1 MSLSGHNTNISDSQ
15 PTLGLPVAAPVLE
28 YVCLFTHDLKRK
40 QKRWQDGRLKFHTFN
55 KRVMVY
61 DERGNFIGDMHW
73 REDFDFGEGEEFNLE
88 RGAVIVQVAECVGT
102 KDQDLTGLLDKRA
115 REAEQRYARTSV
127 ATANSTHLTVRP
139 PVVPNNHSQ
148 TPFRQRHLAEI
159 ANTSRG
165 LYGRAVMPIVSPYE
179 ERIAAQQ
186 SINSPEGENQRP
198 TKRRRDISPPSKS
211 GYAQNLFGA
220 TLNLS
225 SWSASAPL
233 RHQPAQTYRNAF
245 IPERTPKPGVP
256 SRNVKPS
263 WPRPSEILDRTGD
276 GLVQVEQ
283 ARPSSATTKRD
294 HNGTIAETSPKRN
307 ALVPTSFKLP
317 GMGNIRNEVIQGE
330 DQIPTEPE
338 ETLVVNSHQP
348 QYCMDNPGNTAAKQS
363 ARKSQDAMWEPILHH
378 SAARSSNGA
387 LFDSAV
393 HRVSAEVE
401 SPEQRD
407 GIVKDVGTSVLQPL
421 ADGSLLRLARDTGQ
435 EEPKSKLRIK
445 ARKKRGLLMVAKNT
459 TAKTS
464 DRQPDSPGVR
474 IEAPPTEKQLMTVH
488 TLEPKAVNCDDSQ
501 SSGEPAP
508 SRVKLR
514 EHKTQPRSGLQR
526 DVEMTTQSGPRL
538 ASLGRRSVKS
548 MEIIGSFDPRKC
560 RAAAESPPATSAPR
574 EKNII
579 SPKTDSGESSSTKVV
594 ESRSEEKATY
604 LTNPATRG
612 RKAAK
617 KSDAAGSVPQSVL
630 SVIPDLAVGKNDR
643 RDSRREV
650 TLDSIAVL
658 GGKTAREVPGFSRAS
673 GGPWSKE
680 AYDLLGCIRPG

>member
-1 MSLSGHNTNISDSQ
+1 MSLTGHNTNSSDNQ

-115 REAEQRYARTSV
+115 REVEQRYAHTSV
-127 ATANSTHLTVRP
+127 ATANSPHLTVRP
-139 PVVPNNHSQ
+139 PVVPHNHPQ
-148 TPFRQRHLAEI
+148 TPSRQPHLAKI

-165 LYGRAVMPIVSPYE
+165 LHGRAVMPKVSPYE

-186 SINSPEGENQRP
+186 SLNSPEGENQRP
-198 TKRRRDISPPSKS
+198 NKRRRDVSPPSKS

-233 RHQPAQTYRNAF
+233 RHQPAQTYRNAC
-245 IPERTPKPGVP
+245 IPERPPKPGVP
-256 SRNVKPS
+256 SRNAKPS
-263 WPRPSEILDRTGD
+263 WPRPSEILDLTGD

-283 ARPSSATTKRD
+283 ARPSSATIRT
-294 HNGTIAETSPKRN
+294 T
-307 ALVPTSFKLP
+307 FKVP
-317 GMGNIRNEVIQGE
+317 GMGKIRNEAIQGE
-330 DQIPTEPE
+330 DQMPTEPE
-338 ETLVVNSHQP
+338 ETLVVNSQQP
-348 QYCMDNPGNTAAKQS
+348 QHCMDNPRNTAVKHS
-363 ARKSQDAMWEPILHH
+363 ARKSQDAMWKPILHY
-378 SAARSSNGA
+378 SAAQSSNGA
-387 LFDSAV
+387 LFDSAA

-401 SPEQRD
+401 SPDQRD

-421 ADGSLLRLARDTGQ
+421 ADGSLLRLARDTGP

-464 DRQPDSPGVR
+464 DSQPDSPGAR
-474 IEAPPTEKQLMTVH
+474 IEAPPKEKQLMTVD

-501 SSGEPAP
+501 SSGEHAH

-514 EHKTQPRSGLQR
+514 EHKTQPSSGPQR
-526 DVEMTTQSGPRL
+526 DVEMTTTQSGPRL

-548 MEIIGSFDPRKC
+548 MEIIGSFDSRKC
-560 RAAAESPPATSAPR
+560 RVAAESPPAAPASR
-574 EKNII
+574 EETIM
-579 SPKTDSGESSSTKVV
+579 SPKTDSERSSST
-594 ESRSEEKATY
+594 
-604 LTNPATRG
+604 TRG

-617 KSDAAGSVPQSVL
+617 KSDAAGSVPQPVL
-630 SVIPDLAVGKNDR
+630 SAIPDLAVGKNDR
-643 RDSRREV
+643 RGDSRREV